1 MGCYYTGGGV
11 RRVNLDN
18 GTLHQSLGA
27 DQLVVRRVVHDVEHT
42 RFACADLRAPAEVAS
57 VQTQSTVLNVAA
69 TAADLARALGADLGH
84 GHLATHLELPLHV
97 VLGLLAARQPA
108 LVLRITG
115 DAHDCR

>member
-1 MGCYYTGGGV
+1 MRSALLPLLVAGV
-11 RRVNLDN
+11 VL
-18 GTLHQSLGA
+18 
-27 DQLVVRRVVHDVEHT
+27 
-42 RFACADLRAPAEVAS
+42 AS
-57 VQTQSTVLNVAA
+57 VAA

-84 GHLATHLELPLHV
+84 SHLATHLELPLHV